1 MLVWGNPLLG
11 VGPAPK
17 RTGMKKGRVMSRR
30 LTWAVPGVLAASVVA
45 ISLGATTGDA
55 ADECLRSP
63 NGTSPKGSHWYYRVD
78 RASGRHCWYLGSEGQ
93 KVRSVSER
101 TSQQTR
107 KRVAQH
113 SQQAETAAPEPAVRS
128 SAPVAVAETKTV
140 ASFFSQYWSSLF
152 SGGEPPKIATAEEPK
167 FALAADASRP
177 APPAATTN
185 YAQEQDHT
193 DAQDEMPLVWPVLTP
208 AEREAATAPATTSV
222 PAATSVPTSV
232 PVPALKSQHMVA
244 ILGGALAIAGILMA
258 LVYRLGSIRFGRK
271 QQQRQNPRWDIT
283 NQTAERL
290 PLAPPP
296 LAYADSALRPSVPVR
311 KPVLSRRPAELD
323 REGREPGE
331 ARRLRELREL
341 REGLEN
347 KLEELRDAHKRSAA

>member
-1 MLVWGNPLLG
+1 
-11 VGPAPK
+11 
-17 RTGMKKGRVMSRR
+17 MSRR
-30 LTWAVPGVLAASVVA
+30 LTCAMPLVLAASVVA

-63 NGTSPKGSHWYYRVD
+63 NGTSPKGSHWYYRVE
-78 RASGRHCWYLGSEGQ
+78 RSSGRHCWYLGSEGQ

-152 SGGEPPKIATAEEPK
+152 SGAEPPKIATAEEPK

-185 YAQEQDHT
+185 YAQEQEHT
-193 DAQDEMPLVWPVLTP
+193 DAHSL
-208 AEREAATAPATTSV
+208 
-222 PAATSVPTSV
+222 
-232 PVPALKSQHMVA
+232 
-244 ILGGALAIAGILMA
+244 
-258 LVYRLGSIRFGRK
+258 
-271 QQQRQNPRWDIT
+271 
-283 NQTAERL
+283 
-290 PLAPPP
+290 
-296 LAYADSALRPSVPVR
+296 R
-311 KPVLSRRPAELD
+311 KPSASPANQSMHHCA
-323 REGREPGE
+323 GPTGT
-331 ARRLRELREL
+331 
-341 REGLEN
+341 
-347 KLEELRDAHKRSAA
+347 SAEK

>member
-1 MLVWGNPLLG
+1 MPL
-11 VGPAPK
+11 
-17 RTGMKKGRVMSRR
+17 
-30 LTWAVPGVLAASVVA
+30 VLAASVVA

-55 ADECLRSP
+55 ADECLRGP
-63 NGTSPKGSHWYYRVD
+63 NGPSPKGSHWYYRVE
-78 RASGRHCWYLGSEGQ
+78 RSSGRHCWYLGAEGQ

-113 SQQAETAAPEPAVRS
+113 SQQAETSAPEPAPRNL
-128 SAPVAVAETKTV
+128 APPAVSETKTV

-152 SGGEPPKIATAEEPK
+152 SGAEPPKIATAEEPK

-185 YAQEQDHT
+185 YAQEQAQT
-193 DAQDEMPLVWPVLTP
+193 DAQEEMPLVWPVLTA
-208 AEREAATAPATTSV
+208 AEKEAATAPAPRSVPATTSV
-222 PAATSVPTSV
+222 PAQ
-232 PVPALKSQHMVA
+232 ALKSQYMVA
-244 ILGGALAIAGILMA
+244 ILAGALAIAGILMA

-296 LAYADSALRPSVPVR
+296 LAYAEPVLRSSPPVR
-311 KPVLSRRPAELD
+311 SRPVLPRRPAELD

>member
-1 MLVWGNPLLG
+1 MLIRGIPLLG
-11 VGPAPK
+11 VGPALK

-30 LTWAVPGVLAASVVA
+30 LTWAVPVVLAASVVA

-55 ADECLRSP
+55 ADECLSGP
-63 NGTSPKGSHWYYRVD
+63 KGTAPQGSHWYYRVE
-78 RASGRHCWYLGSEGQ
+78 RSSGRHCWYLGSEGQ

-113 SQQAETAAPEPAVRS
+113 SQRTETTAPEPAVRS
-128 SAPVAVAETKTV
+128 SAPVAIAETKTV

-152 SGGEPPKIATAEEPK
+152 SGAEPPKVATAEEPK

-185 YAQEQDHT
+185 YAQEQDHA
-193 DAQDEMPLVWPVLTP
+193 DAQDEMPLVWPVLTA
-208 AEREAATAPATTSV
+208 AEKEAATAPATTSV
-222 PAATSVPTSV
+222 PTTTSVS
-232 PVPALKSQHMVA
+232 VPALKSQHMVA
-244 ILGGALAIAGILMA
+244 ILAGALAIAGILMA

-296 LAYADSALRPSVPVR
+296 LAYADSALRPSVAAR

>member
-1 MLVWGNPLLG
+1 
-11 VGPAPK
+11 
-17 RTGMKKGRVMSRR
+17 MSRR
-30 LTWAVPGVLAASVVA
+30 LTLAMPVALAAAVVA

-113 SQQAETAAPEPAVRS
+113 SEQAQTSAPAPAVRS
-128 SAPVAVAETKTV
+128 AAPPAVAETKTV

-152 SGGEPPKIATAEEPK
+152 SGAEPPQIATVGEAK
-167 FALAADASRP
+167 LAPVPNASRP
-177 APPAATTN
+177 APSPVTSN
-185 YAQEQDHT
+185 YAQEQDQT
-193 DAQDEMPLVWPVLTP
+193 DAQDEMPLVWPVLTA
-208 AEREAATAPATTSV
+208 AEREAATAPAPSSLPV
-222 PAATSVPTSV
+222 SRSGPT
-232 PVPALKSQHMVA
+232 PALKSQHMLA
-244 ILGGALAIAGILMA
+244 ILIGALAIAGILMA
-258 LVYRLGSIRFGRK
+258 LVYRLGSIRFGLR

-283 NQTAERL
+283 SQSAAPLPMSPL
-290 PLAPPP
+290 PLTYANPAP
-296 LAYADSALRPSVPVR
+296 RPSTPVR
-311 KPVLSRRPAELD
+311 KPVLPRRPAELERD
-323 REGREPGE
+323 GREPGE

-341 REGLEN
+341 REGLES
-347 KLEELRDAHKRSAA
+347 KLEELRDAHRRSAA

>member
-1 MLVWGNPLLG
+1 
-11 VGPAPK
+11 
-17 RTGMKKGRVMSRR
+17 MSRR
-30 LTWAVPGVLAASVVA
+30 LTCAMPLVLAASVVA

-63 NGTSPKGSHWYYRVD
+63 NGTSPKGSHWYYRVE
-78 RASGRHCWYLGSEGQ
+78 RSSGRHCWYLGSEGQ

-152 SGGEPPKIATAEEPK
+152 SGAEPPKIATAEEPK

-185 YAQEQDHT
+185 YAQEQAQT
-193 DAQDEMPLVWPVLTP
+193 DAQEEMPLVWPVLTA
-208 AEREAATAPATTSV
+208 AEKEAATAPAPRSVPATTSV
-222 PAATSVPTSV
+222 PAQ
-232 PVPALKSQHMVA
+232 ALKSQYMVA
-244 ILGGALAIAGILMA
+244 ILAGALAIAGILMA

-296 LAYADSALRPSVPVR
+296 LAYAEPVLRSSPPVR
-311 KPVLSRRPAELD
+311 SRPVLPRRPAELD